1 MTSRKI
7 PPRRRRGG
15 IFSIRPWRTL
25 PGWAPP
31 VWALF
36 LCLTLYGQTMPRLIL
51 PGRGAR
57 APAAPTGSTM
67 DLTVL
72 ALRVAFKPDNDLS
85 TTGNGT
91 FLMDIDSLSVGSV
104 QCDGFL
110 VDPPPHDMPY
120 FDAQLEAMA
129 NYFENVSNGK
139 VTFNRDSCRVY
150 PEGNDPIVLE
160 GTMASYRSV
169 ADEDSSDALL
179 VALFAESL
187 LAAAGS
193 GIGVLDYDM
202 VVVFHAGLGQD
213 FAYDFLDPTPLDIP
227 SATIDSNMVLAALG
241 TSGILLPDSTLFDRP
256 GILLPEGQN
265 HIYYDIVE
273 DVFPGETDY
282 CDMQIG
288 LTGTFALL
296 VGYALG
302 FPPLFDTENGV
313 TSVGVFGL
321 MDVGSNN
328 GQGVIPAPPS
338 AWTRV
343 FLGWEVAEELEGD
356 FALAARHLDE
366 GQVGRISLST
376 SEYFL
381 VENRL
386 NWVPGLPGVDLD
398 SLRYRNRT
406 PDGSGSYTL
415 PPYFDYLV
423 DSAGVD
429 TASGVITAVP
439 NYDLGLPGSGLL
451 IWHVDESRYRASMQG
466 INDDPQARAVA
477 LVEADGAVDIGFPT
491 TAIFG
496 DPTQGWRWDLWYA
509 GNEDF
514 FRANP
519 DREANNPQGL
529 LSFDSDT
536 RPSTHLNSGA
546 ASGVAVSKIGP
557 ADSTLNFTVGDE
569 NVTRLPEGSRLLGY
583 NGEKW
588 LYARGDSLYMAGADA
603 SETFVAILISTSSLI
618 VSESDPVVGDASS
631 AFWVV
636 DSTQAGY
643 TAQRYRGNGSP
654 YPHPPL
660 SDTIRVEALYFND
673 GLLFIGMR
681 DSVLPDSPDTT
692 YIEYYQVRY
701 EDGLPV
707 ITSWGYLNDNETR
720 SPIILGPPGEDGV
733 DPGPNLAW
741 VRSIPPSLA
750 DVDGDGLDEIVAFTY
765 RTRTDILEFVPTYR
779 MIAVNSNGTV
789 LDGFPVHGNVTPN
802 PVLIANLMDDIDD
815 IRPELVVVESGDIAI
830 YSYEGRLL
838 DRLGL
843 HADPSE
849 LFLLHTA
856 DGRVGLAN
864 GDRIHWFDPDE
875 QNPQWVTPQGRHSR
889 SRYSLNDGEHL
900 LEDQPAILDKARVYN
915 YPNPVTEGRTTI
927 RFYTG
932 QATRATIR
940 IYTVDGLLVTKKELT
955 DLATNDYNEWR
966 WDVGNNPSGLYYAVV
981 EVKGADKVSALVKIA
996 VVR

>member
-25 PGWAPP
+25 PG
-31 VWALF
+31 WALF

-110 VDPPPHDMPY
+110 VDPPPHDVPY

-160 GTMASYRSV
+160 GTMASYRPV

-179 VALFAESL
+179 VALFAESIT
-187 LAAAGS
+187 AAVDS
-193 GIGVLDYDM
+193 GIPVTDYDL

-213 FAYDFLDPTPLDIP
+213 FAYPALDPTPKDIP
-227 SATIDSNMVLAALG
+227 SAYIDLDMIEKARG
-241 TSGILLPDSTLFDRP
+241 TRGIRLPDNTLFDNP

-265 HIYYDIVE
+265 HIYYDIMK
-273 DVFPGETDY
+273 DIFPGVTDY
-282 CDMQIG
+282 CDVQIG

-302 FPPLFDTENGV
+302 FPPLFDTDDSV
-313 TSVGVFGL
+313 TGVGVFGL

-328 GQGVIPAPPS
+328 GQGVIPAPPT
-338 AWTRV
+338 AWTRTY
-343 FLGWEVAEELEGD
+343 LGWEVAEELEGNI
-356 FALAARHLDE
+356 ALTARHLPD
-366 GQVGRISLST
+366 GKIGRITLSND
-376 SEYFL
+376 EYFL
-381 VENRL
+381 VENR
-386 NWVPGLPGVDLD
+386 VGPVQPGVGI
-398 SLRYRNRT
+398 N
-406 PDGSGSYTL
+406 
-415 PPYFDYLV
+415 FDYLAGLEGVVV
-423 DSAGVD
+423 DP
-429 TASGVITAVP
+429 ASGVITSIP
-439 NYDLGLPGSGLL
+439 NYDIGLPGSGLL
-451 IWHVDESRYRASMQG
+451 IWHVDESRYNASMQG

-491 TAIFG
+491 MALFG
-496 DPTQGWRWDLWYA
+496 NPDLGWRWDLWYA
-509 GNEDF
+509 GNEGF
-514 FRANP
+514 FEANP
-519 DREANNPQGL
+519 DRGIGNPQGL
-529 LSFDSDT
+529 LSFDSET
-536 RPSTHLNSGA
+536 SPSTQLNSGA
-546 ASGVAVSKIGP
+546 ASGVVISRIGP
-557 ADSTLNFTVGDE
+557 AGDSLTFTVEDE

-588 LYARGDSLYMAGADA
+588 VYARNDSLYMAGMDA
-603 SETFVAILISTSSLI
+603 GETFVATLIPASSLI
-618 VSESDPVVGDASS
+618 VSESDPVLGDASN

-643 TAQRYRGNGSP
+643 TARRFQGSGLP
-654 YPHPPL
+654 DLTL
-660 SDTIRVEALYFND
+660 SDTVRVEAAYFNE
-673 GLLFIGMR
+673 GRLYIGVR
-681 DSVLPDSPDTT
+681 DSVLPDPPDTT
-692 YIEYYQVRY
+692 YIEYFQVHY
-701 EDGLPV
+701 EDGSPV
-707 ITSWGYLNDNETR
+707 IASWGYLEDSETR
-720 SPIILGPPGEDGV
+720 SPIILGLPGEGGV
-733 DPGPNLAW
+733 DPGPDLAW
-741 VRSIPPSLA
+741 VRSIHPSLG
-750 DVDGDGLDEIVAFTY
+750 DVDSDGLDEIVAFIY
-765 RTRTDILEFVPTYR
+765 RTRTDILEVVPTYR
-779 MIAVNSNGTV
+779 MIAVNSSGTV
-789 LDGFPVHGNVTPN
+789 LDGFPVHGNFIPS
-802 PVLIANLMDDIDD
+802 PVLIANIMDDD
-815 IRPELVVVESGDIAI
+815 RPELVVVESGDITV
-830 YSYEGRLL
+830 YSPEGRPLA
-838 DRLGL
+838 RMGL

-849 LFLLHTA
+849 LFLMHTGG
-856 DGRVGLAN
+856 DSVGLAN
-864 GDRIHWFDPDE
+864 GDRIHWFKPAE

-889 SRYSLNDGEHL
+889 SRYSLNDGSHTVAQPTVL
-900 LEDQPAILDKARVYN
+900 DQARAYN

-932 QATRATIR
+932 QASRATIR
-940 IYTVDGLLVTKKELT
+940 IYTVDGLLVTKEELT
-955 DLATNDYNEWR
+955 GLAVNDYNEWL
-966 WDVGNNPSGLYYAVV
+966 WEVGDSPSGLYYGVV
-981 EVKGADKVSALVKIA
+981 EVEGSEKASALVKIA
-996 VVR
+996 VIR